1 MGQLLAA
8 FRPVVDVRELDSKTL
23 RLERTTDEK
32 QALELAARVSPIT
45 HVTADDPPTLIVH
58 GDADR
63 LVPIQQ
69 AEAIVGK
76 FKEVGVRSELLTR
89 PKRGH
94 DLVGIEKDVAA
105 MTDWFDEHL
114 KK

>member
-1 MGQLLAA
+1 M
-8 FRPVVDVRELDSKTL
+8 
-23 RLERTTDEK
+23 
-32 QALELAARVSPIT
+32 
-45 HVTADDPPTLIVH
+45 TADDPPTLIVH

-69 AEAIVGK
+69 AEAIVAK
-76 FKEVGVRSELLTR
+76 LKEAGVRAELLTR

-94 DLVGIEKDVAA
+94 DLNGIEKDVAA

-114 KK
+114 NK